1 MAGVDGARMAEPQQ
15 AQLEFAAAEIEMHVS
30 AGGWDQRPALFA
42 LVRAAELPTD
52 ERAAVAK
59 LGLPDVAEALTPV
72 EQEALPDGPLD
83 DVLARIGWPETVA
96 GCALCQ
102 EIVILPPGAA
112 GDVTDGD
119 ASAAV
124 AHPEHHEARLVVA
137 VLRDGTRATLLRL
150 RDGTEPTGRVEP
162 TPAGGELLT
171 GPNLAPNLADALL
184 ATLRPD

>member
-1 MAGVDGARMAEPQQ
+1 MDGAWMAEPQQ

-30 AGGWDQRPALFA
+30 AAGWDQRPALFA

-52 ERAAVAK
+52 ERAAVAE
-59 LGLPDVAEALTPV
+59 LVTPDVEDSLTAV

-83 DVLARIGWPETVA
+83 EALAQIGWPETVA
-96 GCALCQ
+96 GCALAQ
-102 EIVILPPGAA
+102 EIVILPPGVA
-112 GDVTDGD
+112 DEVTDAD

-150 RDGTEPTGRVEP
+150 RDGTEPTDRTERPPV
-162 TPAGGELLT
+162 GGELLT
-171 GPNLAPNLADALL
+171 GPDLAPNLADALL